1 MSKKSSSKTNFLAQ
15 GTILVIASFVAKA
28 IGMIYR
34 IPLTHILGDD
44 GNGYYSTA
52 NEIYTIIL
60 MISSFSLPLAVSRL
74 VAEREYAG
82 EVKNS
87 YKVLICS
94 LRFAA
99 VTGGILSILTFLLGG
114 VITKYVMGVEL
125 ASYALRVL
133 APAIFL
139 FALTGVLRGFFQGHG
154 TMVPTAVSQ
163 IIEQIINAIVSV
175 AGAYVMLQYGLK
187 LGEKK
192 GDAELGTALAAAG
205 GTFGTVA
212 SVGVALL
219 FMIVI
224 YLGYRNG
231 FKRRMKKDKTR
242 RRESDRAI
250 YRAIT
255 YTILPIVLS
264 TLVYNIS
271 TIIDQGV
278 FNHILAG
285 MGFTQKQY
293 ATVWGIYSG
302 KFRVLM
308 NVPLSIASCL
318 APSVVPALTE
328 AMANNDLRE
337 AGLRTR
343 DTIRYTMVF
352 TIPCAVG
359 MAALAR
365 PIMMMLYGNNDS
377 LALAAGIMQS
387 GALLTVLL
395 ALSTLTTGILQGL
408 GEMQAPLVHAA
419 TAVAIHLGFLVLFVV
434 KFKWNIYGVVYANII
449 FGLIICLLNARSI
462 RKKLHYR
469 QEIKKT
475 FLVPVIATGVMGI
488 AAYLVHRVFNLFAG
502 NTISTILAVCV
513 GAVVY
518 GICLVKLGGILE
530 REIRRLPKGD
540 LLADLLIRLNI
551 L

>member
-343 DTIRYTMVF
+343 DTIRYTMLF

-475 FLVPVIATGVMGI
+475 FLVPVIAAGVMGI

>member
-408 GEMQAPLVHAA
+408 GELHAQAVPAA
-419 TAVAIHLGFLVLFVV
+419 TAEAIHLGFLVLFVV

-475 FLVPVIATGVMGI
+475 FLVPVIAAGVMGI

>member
-1 MSKKSSSKTNFLAQ
+1 MGKKNDNTLVKNASFLMVAALISKIIGMLYKSPLSTTLGSQSFALFQFAQ
-15 GTILVIASFVAKA
+15 NVYFILLMIASFS
-28 IGMIYR
+28 
-34 IPLTHILGDD
+34 IPQ
-44 GNGYYSTA
+44 
-52 NEIYTIIL
+52 
-60 MISSFSLPLAVSRL
+60 AVSKIMAEKIAFHRYKDAQKVFYGAL
-74 VAEREYAG
+74 IYAAVAGGIVA
-82 EVKNS
+82 
-87 YKVLICS
+87 LICV
-94 LRFAA
+94 FGA
-99 VTGGILSILTFLLGG
+99 GILVPDS
-114 VITKYVMGVEL
+114 MANARL
-125 ASYALRVL
+125 ALQML
-133 APAIFL
+133 APTIFMSGL
-139 FALTGVLRGFFQGHG
+139 CGVFRGYFQAYRN
-154 TMVPTAVSQ
+154 MMPTSISQ

-475 FLVPVIATGVMGI
+475 FLVPVIAAGVMGI

>member
-99 VTGGILSILTFLLGG
+99 VTGGILSILTFLLGV

-475 FLVPVIATGVMGI
+475 FLVPVIAAGVMGI

>member
-1 MSKKSSSKTNFLAQ
+1 MGKKNDNTLVKNASFLMVAALISKIIGMLYKSPLSTTLGSQSFALFQFAQ
-15 GTILVIASFVAKA
+15 NVYFILLMIASFS
-28 IGMIYR
+28 
-34 IPLTHILGDD
+34 IPQ
-44 GNGYYSTA
+44 
-52 NEIYTIIL
+52 
-60 MISSFSLPLAVSRL
+60 AVSKIM
-74 VAEREYAG
+74 AEKIAFHR
-82 EVKNS
+82 
-87 YKVLICS
+87 YKDAQKVFYGALIY
-94 LRFAA
+94 AA
-99 VTGGILSILTFLLGG
+99 VAGGIVAFVCVFGARIL
-114 VITKYVMGVEL
+114 VPDSMANARL
-125 ASYALRVL
+125 ALQML
-133 APAIFL
+133 APTIFMSGL
-139 FALTGVLRGFFQGHG
+139 CGVFRGYFQAYRN
-154 TMVPTAVSQ
+154 MMPTSISQ

-475 FLVPVIATGVMGI
+475 FLVPVIAAGVMGI

>member
-87 YKVLICS
+87 YRVLICS

-154 TMVPTAVSQ
+154 TMVPTAISQ
-163 IIEQIINAIVSV
+163 IIEQVINAIISV

-475 FLVPVIATGVMGI
+475 FLVPVIAAGVMGI
-488 AAYLVHRVFNLFAG
+488 AAYLVHRMFNLFAG

-540 LLADLLIRLNI
+540 QLADLLIRLNI